1 MKRNSRLFLA
11 VILITFLGTTLG
23 FLWLFVPHDIVNGGS
38 VIFTLA
44 FLAAVAAVWFF
55 VRSNASNIEA
65 IAQKG
70 DLGAIKKM
78 LIGKRTSNLHKHR

>member
-44 FLAAVAAVWFF
+44 FLAAVWFF

>member
-1 MKRNSRLFLA
+1 MKRKSQFFLA
-11 VILITFLGTTLG
+11 GMLITFLGTTLG
-23 FLWLFVPHDIVNGGS
+23 FLWFFVPHDSVNGGS

-44 FLAAVAAVWFF
+44 FLVAVAAVWLF
-55 VRSNASNIEA
+55 VRRNASNIEA

-78 LIGKRTSNLHKHR
+78 LIGKRVSDLHKHR